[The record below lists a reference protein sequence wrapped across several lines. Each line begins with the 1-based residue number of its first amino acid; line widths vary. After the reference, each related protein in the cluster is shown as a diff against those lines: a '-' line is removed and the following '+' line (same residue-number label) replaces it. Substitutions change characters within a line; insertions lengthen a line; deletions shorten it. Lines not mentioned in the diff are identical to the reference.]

1 MSGVRLILALA
12 LGLAAGLGS
21 KELRQQA
28 LSRLAQS
35 QTHCINLLL
44 HLHTMCPKVV
54 TPGALAALILMT
66 WTRML
71 CNLIQG
77 LQGARPD
84 PFPPEPSKCQASQY
98 KDGLLL
104 VQGRR
109 VKGLGHQAL
118 ITVTMTAAANRPA
131 LALQMLTIAETL
143 IQFRTSNK
151 AC

>member
-12 LGLAAGLGS
+12 LGLAAGRGS
-21 KELRQQA
+21 KEQRQQA

-44 HLHTMCPKVV
+44 HLHMMCPKVV

-71 CNLIQG
+71 CNLTQD
-77 LQGARPD
+77 LLGARPD
-84 PFPPEPSKCQASQY
+84 PFPPEPSKCQAPQY
-98 KDGLLL
+98 KGGHLL
-104 VQGRR
+104 VPGRR
-109 VKGLGHQAL
+109 VGLRHQSP
-118 ITVTMTAAANRPA
+118 TVVTMTAAADRPA
-131 LALQMLTIAETL
+131 LGLQVLTTTQTL
-143 IQFRTSNK
+143 TQFGTSNE